1 MKLTIKGLRHSS
13 KLEASL
19 SRAVNFCFFGKAWLK
34 LFKGL
39 GLGFSEGLGPRAEGL
54 GLGLPSSIQLE
65 ALKGG
70 NM

>member
-1 MKLTIKGLRHSS
+1 M
-13 KLEASL
+13 
-19 SRAVNFCFFGKAWLK
+19 NFCFFGKAWLK
-34 LFKGL
+34 LFRGL

-54 GLGLPSSIQLE
+54 GLGLPSGIQLE